1 MWVVSSC
8 RRLCAGDSAR
18 EAEEV
23 HIRRRIDDAQ
33 GAVDGEGVD
42 AGLEV
47 EALGENDL
55 EDVAGGDVFLRLL
68 DGSEER
74 GLLRARGEAE
84 FAGGFLRAEFRQRL
98 GEALFEAV
106 ETAERVGVSGLGFV
120 AAEIGGDDE
129 QDLLLDVVEGEDL
142 VEEHEAGVG
151 ELQVVGGVDGQALDL
166 ADDIVGEEAD
176 GSGGEGRQARD
187 AGGLVAVEGVAEE
200 GEDVAGDFARL
211 AVLGDLDLVAVGD
224 DAAAGAD
231 ADVGVAA
238 EVLAAFDGF
247 EEEALGLRRQREAEE
262 GGDGRFE
269 VGSEGAVERDEGVG
283 AREAEEVGAF
293 GQRRAHGL

>member
-8 RRLCAGDSAR
+8 ADFALETRAR
-18 EAEEV
+18 EAQEV
-23 HIRRRIDDAQ
+23 HIRRGVDDAQ

-42 AGLEV
+42 ARLEI
-47 EALGENDL
+47 EALGEDDL
-55 EDVAGGDVFLRLL
+55 EDVAGGDVLL
-68 DGSEER
+68 GAFDGFEER
-74 GLLRARGEAE
+74 APARAGREAE
-84 FAGGFLRAEFRQRL
+84 FAGGLLRAEFRQRL
-98 GEALFEAV
+98 GQTLLEAV
-106 ETAERVGVSGLGFV
+106 ETAERVDVGGLGLV
-120 AAEIGGDDE
+120 AAQVRGDDE

-142 VEEHEAGVG
+142 VEEHQAGVG
-151 ELQVVGGVDGQALDL
+151 EAQVVGGVDGQALDL
-166 ADDIVGEEAD
+166 ADDVVGKKAD
-176 GSGGEGRQARD
+176 GSGGEGWQALH
-187 AGGLVAVEGVAEE
+187 AGGLVSVEGVAQQ

-247 EEEALGLRRQREAEE
+247 EEEALGFGRGETEE

-269 VGSEGAVERDEGVG
+269 VGGERAVERDERVR
-283 AREAEEVGAF
+283 ARKAEEVGAV
-293 GQRRAHGL
+293 GQRGTHGF